1 MDDMKPI
8 ELDKSSKFTITLE
21 FLVVIIAG
29 VVSTMGVYYKLSA
42 DIEEAKQ
49 LPKPTVTTEEYQ
61 LKDQLLR
68 TTIDNIDKK
77 VEKIDQRLEK
87 MEERLLR

>member
-1 MDDMKPI
+1 MKPL
-8 ELDKSSKFTITLE
+8 ELDKSTKFNITLE
-21 FLVVIIAG
+21 FLIVIIAG

-49 LPKPTVTTEEYQ
+49 LPKPSVTKEEYE

-68 TTIDNIDKK
+68 TTVDNIDKK
-77 VEKIDQRLEK
+77 VDKIDQRLEK
-87 MEERLLR
+87 MEERLMR

>member
-1 MDDMKPI
+1 MNNPI
-8 ELDKSSKFTITLE
+8 EIDKTTKFNITLE
-21 FLVVIIAG
+21 FLIVIIAG
-29 VVSTMGVYYKLSA
+29 VVSTMAVYYKLSA

-68 TTIDNIDKK
+68 TTIDNIDRK

-87 MEERLLR
+87 MEEKLMR

>member
-1 MDDMKPI
+1 MKPL
-8 ELDKSSKFTITLE
+8 ELDKSTKFNITLE
-21 FLVVIIAG
+21 FLIVIIAG

-49 LPKPTVTTEEYQ
+49 LPKPSVTKEEYE

-68 TTIDNIDKK
+68 TTVDNIDKK
-77 VEKIDQRLEK
+77 VDKIDQRLEK
-87 MEERLLR
+87 IEERLMR

>member
-1 MDDMKPI
+1 MQQI
-8 ELDKSSKFTITLE
+8 NLDKSTKFNITLE

-49 LPKPTVTTEEYQ
+49 LPKPSVTKEEYE

-68 TTIDNIDKK
+68 TTVDNIDKK
-77 VEKIDQRLEK
+77 VDKIDQRLEK
-87 MEERLLR
+87 MEERLMR

>member
-1 MDDMKPI
+1 MQQI
-8 ELDKSSKFTITLE
+8 NIDKSTKFNITLE

-49 LPKPTVTTEEYQ
+49 LPKPSVTKEEYE

-68 TTIDNIDKK
+68 TTVDNIDKK
-77 VEKIDQRLEK
+77 VDKIDQRLEK
-87 MEERLLR
+87 MEERLMR

>member
-1 MDDMKPI
+1 MKPLEI
-8 ELDKSSKFTITLE
+8 DKSTKFNITLE

-29 VVSTMGVYYKLSA
+29 VVSTMGVYYKLSS

-49 LPKPTVTTEEYQ
+49 LPKPAVTKEEYE

-68 TTIDNIDKK
+68 TTVDNIDKK
-77 VEKIDQRLEK
+77 VDKIDQRLEK
-87 MEERLLR
+87 MEERLMR

>member
-1 MDDMKPI
+1 MDNQVV
-8 ELDKSSKFTITLE
+8 LDKSTKFNITLE

-49 LPKPTVTTEEYQ
+49 LPAPSVTKTEWE
-61 LKDQLLR
+61 LKDQLIREAILN
-68 TTIDNIDKK
+68 TQKQ
-77 VEKIDQRLEK
+77 VEEMNKRLDRIEEK
-87 MEERLLR
+87 LLK